1 MSGFKSSQPPARAN
15 RALSYLCVIAVG
27 LFAEKRASAAAA
39 AAAEAPH
46 AYTPSELLSKCHLL
60 NVIKERGRDF
70 GSTAQKRFG
79 VLQTIG
85 GFFAQML
92 SPTSVNGL
100 IFMVF
105 DAGLL
110 VSRLR

>member
-1 MSGFKSSQPPARAN
+1 MLL
-15 RALSYLCVIAVG
+15 LSACLQRKEPLLLLLLLAG
-27 LFAEKRASAAAA
+27 
-39 AAAEAPH
+39 APH

-100 IFMVF
+100 IFVVF

>member
-70 GSTAQKRFG
+70 APQPKRD
-79 VLQTIG
+79 
-85 GFFAQML
+85 
-92 SPTSVNGL
+92 SVYFKQL
-100 IFMVF
+100 AAF
-105 DAGLL
+105 LPKC
-110 VSRLR
+110 